1 MSHTFRHIPES
12 AHTTRGAW
20 QRSPTRAPSALGG
33 DEREHLR
40 RCAGAYDR
48 GRAGRY
54 ATRGSLTRMVIST
67 ASRARG
73 QTQRLIVCDETARDD
88 PEHNLFNL
96 DVPRQEIGRFAAVR
110 KVGMVG
116 WAWLVLSRALR
127 ERHAGSDVL
136 AFFKTLDRDVP
147 RSLAIHVVLD
157 NLSAHKAPEVTEW
170 LARPRQA
177 RWHLHF
183 TPTSSSWLNLIEG
196 WFSKLTEKRLRR
208 GSFIS
213 LEHLADAIH
222 IWVEHWNQD
231 PKPFTWTARP
241 EDILSKI
248 ERARATLRNNE
259 ANSMSDH

>member
-1 MSHTFRHIPES
+1 M
-12 AHTTRGAW
+12 
-20 QRSPTRAPSALGG
+20 
-33 DEREHLR
+33 
-40 RCAGAYDR
+40 
-48 GRAGRY
+48 
-54 ATRGSLTRMVIST
+54 
-67 ASRARG
+67 
-73 QTQRLIVCDETARDD
+73 
-88 PEHNLFNL
+88 
-96 DVPRQEIGRFAAVR
+96 
-110 KVGMVG
+110 
-116 WAWLVLSRALR
+116 
-127 ERHAGSDVL
+127 
-136 AFFKTLDRDVP
+136 
-147 RSLAIHVVLD
+147 
-157 NLSAHKAPEVTEW
+157 TEW

-222 IWVEHWNQD
+222 IWVDHWNQD

>member
-1 MSHTFRHIPES
+1 
-12 AHTTRGAW
+12 
-20 QRSPTRAPSALGG
+20 
-33 DEREHLR
+33 
-40 RCAGAYDR
+40 
-48 GRAGRY
+48 
-54 ATRGSLTRMVIST
+54 
-67 ASRARG
+67 
-73 QTQRLIVCDETARDD
+73 
-88 PEHNLFNL
+88 
-96 DVPRQEIGRFAAVR
+96 
-110 KVGMVG
+110 MVG
-116 WAWLVLSRALR
+116 WAWPVLSRALR

-157 NLSAHKAPEVTEW
+157 NVSAHKAPEVTEW

-222 IWVEHWNQD
+222 VWVEHWNQD

-241 EDILSKI
+241 ERHPQQKSNAHAQPSAITKPI
-248 ERARATLRNNE
+248 PCQTTRARSAPYESPGRRPTE
-259 ANSMSDH
+259 GCTPPPAVD